1 MARLVQSVDRL
12 NAEREVTDSTL
23 GTGPILK
30 VFKQLR
36 NEGTNFA
43 LQTASPSR
51 GSYDHVK

>member
-1 MARLVQSVDRL
+1 MARLAQSVDRL
-12 NAEREVTDSTL
+12 TAEREVTDSIL

-30 VFKQLR
+30 VLKQLR